1 MVTRSSKPKY
11 HEIYF
16 DNFFTSTRLL
26 QLLSEKGYI
35 TVGTIRE
42 NRTNGASKSMIFN
55 QVMKRKTHSIA
66 LTIAAM
72 ATYLF
77 ANGMKTA
84 LLTLLAITLL
94 TSPCI

>member
-1 MVTRSSKPKY
+1 MDFVRSRWIFLSVEHIYRKIFSQPTDEPLDQQVVLDLLEVVSRSSEPKY

-42 NRTNGASKSMIFN
+42 NRTNGASKSMISN
-55 QVMKRKTHSIA
+55 QVMK
-66 LTIAAM
+66 
-72 ATYLF
+72 
-77 ANGMKTA
+77 
-84 LLTLLAITLL
+84 
-94 TSPCI
+94 